1 LKNYRADFPIF
12 GEDIEN
18 GLIYFDSAATTQK
31 PQAVIAAISNYY
43 REYNANPHR
52 GSYQISIR
60 ATEAMEKT
68 REQVKS
74 FLHVDNKEGEIIF
87 TKSATESLN
96 LVAYS
101 YGMPFVNA
109 GDEILISVQEHN
121 SNLVLWQNVAK
132 VKGAV
137 LKYFYIKQD
146 GSIDYDDFLSK
157 ITDRTKIVAVT
168 HVSNVL
174 GFVNPIKDII
184 KVSKAAGAV
193 TVIDGTQAVPH
204 MKVDLQSF
212 EPDFYVFSGHKLL
225 APMGV
230 GVLYG
235 RRKLLDKM
243 PPFLYGGDMVEY
255 VEEQE
260 TTYAQIPAKYE
271 GGTQNVEAIVG
282 LGAAISYLNE
292 IGMERV
298 HEIEQELVSYALE
311 KMAKV
316 PGMHIYGEKN
326 MLRIGVIP
334 FNLEGVHPHDV
345 ASILDNDNI
354 CIRAGNHCASALITK
369 MGEHAICRASFYL
382 YNTREEI
389 DFFVE
394 KLTKV
399 RRWFGY
405 ES

>member
-1 LKNYRADFPIF
+1 MKNYKADFPIF
-12 GEDIEN
+12 GGSEEN
-18 GLIYFDSAATTQK
+18 NLIYFDSAATTQK
-31 PQAVIAAISNYY
+31 PQAVIEAISNYY

-60 ATEAMEKT
+60 ATEAMEAT
-68 REQVKS
+68 REQVKQ
-74 FLHVDNKEGEIIF
+74 FLNVDNKEGEIIF

-101 YGMPFVNA
+101 YGIPFINA

-121 SNLVLWQNVAK
+121 SNLVLWQNVVRA
-132 VKGAV
+132 KGAV
-137 LKYFYIKQD
+137 LKYFYIKQN

-157 ITDRTKIVAVT
+157 INDRTKIVAIT

-174 GFVNPIKDII
+174 GFVNPIKEII
-184 KVSKAAGAV
+184 KVSREKGAI

-212 EPDFYVFSGHKLL
+212 DPDFYVFSGHKLL

-235 RRKLLDKM
+235 RRSILDAM

-260 TTYAQIPAKYE
+260 TTYAPLPAKYE

-282 LGAAISYLNE
+282 LGAAISYLSE
-292 IGMERV
+292 IGMEQI
-298 HEIEQELVSYALE
+298 HKIEQELVSYALA
-311 KMAKV
+311 KMAKIS
-316 PGMHIYGEKN
+316 GMHIYGEKN
-326 MLRIGVIP
+326 MLRIGVIS

-354 CIRAGNHCASALITK
+354 CIRAGNHCAGALIAK
-369 MGEHAICRASFYL
+369 MGEHAVCRVSFYL
-382 YNTREEI
+382 YNTKEEI

-394 KLTKV
+394 KLRKV
-399 RRWFGY
+399 RGWFGY